1 MYCRTTIDA
10 VHQDIIIIHKCQDE
24 SMHKHNLTGNL
35 IDNKLPLDLVLS
47 SDENAKVS
55 KELTLD
61 EEALALQFLVLL
73 DGPST

>member
-1 MYCRTTIDA
+1 
-10 VHQDIIIIHKCQDE
+10 
-24 SMHKHNLTGNL
+24 MHKHNLTGNL

-73 DGPST
+73 DGPSTWVENPTLDLVNEQKGGLL